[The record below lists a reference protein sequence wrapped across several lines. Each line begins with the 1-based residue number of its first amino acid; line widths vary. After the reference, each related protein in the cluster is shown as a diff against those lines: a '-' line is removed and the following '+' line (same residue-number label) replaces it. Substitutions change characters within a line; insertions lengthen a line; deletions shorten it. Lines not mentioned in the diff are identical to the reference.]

1 MRSSFTEVD
10 HTLVLLSIEDAV
22 WKIADFGLSAEG
34 MSQRAYSTQR
44 ARGTQCYRAPELLS
58 ETSIVSRKSDIWA
71 FGCILF
77 ELVFPLKAFKND
89 FQVFQFAASRSRP
102 TFPSLPEG
110 IDQRSRVYLEQSLF
124 SALDIAWWKRPSA
137 QAFVAMMESL
147 SEETTD
153 VFKLE
158 TPTGPLNGRPTPLYN
173 DVKGWKEVT
182 WRHYWYLLAFVN

>member
-1 MRSSFTEVD
+1 VRSSFTEVD
-10 HTLVLLSIEDAV
+10 YTLVLLSIEDAV

-102 TFPSLPEG
+102 TLPSLPEESTNALEFTLNSPYF
-110 IDQRSRVYLEQSLF
+110 RLWTSR
-124 SALDIAWWKRPSA
+124 
-137 QAFVAMMESL
+137 
-147 SEETTD
+147 
-153 VFKLE
+153 
-158 TPTGPLNGRPTPLYN
+158 GGNGHQL
-173 DVKGWKEVT
+173 K
-182 WRHYWYLLAFVN
+182 HS